1 MEKRWSIISL
11 GLMLTILSCSKGGD
25 DSGGSGN
32 GGNDPHVYNPT
43 DVAAPLITINSPLAN
58 QVFSSGNT
66 INISGNVSDDL
77 GLYRGQIR
85 IIDNENGVEMKQQ
98 TYEIHGLKSYNFSL
112 NYVPNVSSAK
122 TYTLAVFF
130 EDHGYNP
137 GNKSVQVT
145 VNP

>member
-1 MEKRWSIISL
+1 MRKGWFFVL
-11 GLMLTILSCSKGGD
+11 GLMLLILSCSKGGGD
-25 DSGGSGN
+25 TGGTGN

-43 DVAAPLITINSPLAN
+43 DVTAPTITINTPLVN
-58 QVFSSGNT
+58 QVFISGNT
-66 INISGNVSDDL
+66 INVSGTVSDDL

-98 TYEIHGLKSYNFSL
+98 AYEIHGLKSYNFSL
-112 NYVPNVSSAK
+112 SYVSNVTAAR
-122 TYTLAVFF
+122 TYTIAVFF

-137 GNKSVQVT
+137 QNRSVEVT